1 MSARATRGGR
11 RARSPSRAPWG
22 LPSRGSIGYEI
33 FDEPDALGQ
42 TQFQQNINR
51 LRALE
56 GELAR
61 TIGKLYGQFKRQAD
75 ELRRMLTL
83 EADRM
88 DEEQRL
94 KQLIARRRAAEE
106 SRRRAQAAGE
116 ATRAQQQPDE
126 AAAAALVDPIEPAND
141 APVDEIPPGF
151 TPDQWADLPAH
162 IKDIVRRRRTTT

>member
-1 MSARATRGGR
+1 M
-11 RARSPSRAPWG
+11 PG
-22 LPSRGSIGYEI
+22 LDFAEI
-33 FDEPDALGQ
+33 LLVAVLALIFVGPE
-42 TQFQQNINR
+42 R
-51 LRALE
+51 LP
-56 GELAR
+56 ELAR
-61 TIGKLYGQFKRQAD
+61 TLGKLYGQFRRQAD

-106 SRRRAQAAGE
+106 ARRRAQAAGE

-126 AAAAALVDPIEPAND
+126 AAAAELVDPIEPAND